1 MFPLNPRFVRSAR
14 PKHSQNARCDGD
26 VRDNLH
32 NSVSRPETEFDM
44 LDDISRDGDDKLS
57 FLSSNVNF
65 DIENKPPQK
74 RRARNDDDDA
84 DDEPVSPPRVGMS
97 NIRKRA
103 IKRGKNGK
111 RRRKASQKKS
121 TEGMS
126 SLYSFEQQPSAELPV
141 VQLTCSCCNG
151 EVDLIHTLE
160 QLDEHIESI
169 VARRLS
175 ECEEEMRRELVEEFK
190 LRRARAVASRED

>member
-1 MFPLNPRFVRSAR
+1 MFPPNTGFVSSAR
-14 PKHSQNARCDGD
+14 SEHSQNARGDGD

-32 NSVSRPETEFDM
+32 NSVSRPEAEFDM

-65 DIENKPPQK
+65 DIEDKPPKK
-74 RRARNDDDDA
+74 RRGRR
-84 DDEPVSPPRVGMS
+84 DEDEAEENPDSPPRVGMS

-111 RRRKASQKKS
+111 RRRRERKKKT

-126 SLYSFEQQPSAELPV
+126 SLYSFEQQPPEGLPV

-169 VARRLS
+169 VARRLA
-175 ECEEEMRRELVEEFK
+175 ECEDEMRRELVEEFK

>member
-1 MFPLNPRFVRSAR
+1 MAR
-14 PKHSQNARCDGD
+14 YRNARGGGN
-26 VRDNLH
+26 VRDNVH
-32 NSVSRPETEFDM
+32 NSDSRPEADFHM
-44 LDDISRDGDDKLS
+44 LDDIARDGDDKLS
-57 FLSSNVNF
+57 FLSSNVSF
-65 DIENKPPQK
+65 DIDEKPPKK
-74 RRARNDDDDA
+74 RRARS
-84 DDEPVSPPRVGMS
+84 DDESAVKGSDSAPRVGMS

-111 RRRKASQKKS
+111 RRRRASKMK
-121 TEGMS
+121 TTDGMS
-126 SLYSFEQQPSAELPV
+126 SLYSFEQSPQAAELPV

-169 VARRLS
+169 VARRLA
-175 ECEEEMRRELVEEFK
+175 ECEDEMRRELVEEFK

>member
-1 MFPLNPRFVRSAR
+1 MPSAR
-14 PKHSQNARCDGD
+14 SIHSPNARGEGD

-32 NSVSRPETEFDM
+32 NSVSRPIAEIDM

-65 DIENKPPQK
+65 DMEDKPPQK
-74 RRARNDDDDA
+74 RRGRRDEEDA
-84 DDEPVSPPRVGMS
+84 EEKPDSHPRVGMS

-111 RRRKASQKKS
+111 RRRRLSQKKS

-126 SLYSFEQQPSAELPV
+126 SLYSFEHLPTAELPV

-160 QLDEHIESI
+160 HLDEHIEGI
-169 VARRLS
+169 VARRLV

-190 LRRARAVASRED
+190 LRRAEAVASRED

>member
-1 MFPLNPRFVRSAR
+1 
-14 PKHSQNARCDGD
+14 
-26 VRDNLH
+26 
-32 NSVSRPETEFDM
+32 M

-65 DIENKPPQK
+65 DIENEPPTK
-74 RRARNDDDDA
+74 RRGRKDDGDA
-84 DDEPVSPPRVGMS
+84 DDEPASPPRVGMS

-111 RRRKASQKKS
+111 RRRIASKKKS
-121 TEGMS
+121 TKGMS
-126 SLYSFEQQPSAELPV
+126 SIYSFEQQPPAELPV

-160 QLDEHIESI
+160 QLGEHIESI
-169 VARRLS
+169 VSRRLA
-175 ECEEEMRRELVEEFK
+175 ECEDEMRRELVEEFK

>member
-1 MFPLNPRFVRSAR
+1 MPSAR
-14 PKHSQNARCDGD
+14 SIHSPNARGEAD

-32 NSVSRPETEFDM
+32 NSVSRPIAEIDM

-65 DIENKPPQK
+65 DMEDKPPQK
-74 RRARNDDDDA
+74 RRGRRDEEDA
-84 DDEPVSPPRVGMS
+84 EEKPDSPPRVGMS

-111 RRRKASQKKS
+111 RRRRSSKKKS

-126 SLYSFEQQPSAELPV
+126 SLYSFEHLPPAELPV

-160 QLDEHIESI
+160 QLDEHIEGI
-169 VARRLS
+169 VARRLV

-190 LRRARAVASRED
+190 LRRAEAVASRED